1 MLIKIAIQMHD
12 ISDLPPDVI
21 VCAFT
26 QLTSKFCIILKDPQ
40 KNLRSSL
47 LFFFFYKDNQ
57 RNLKGDGLCCYVK
70 KEIFGSCIK
79 AL

>member
-47 LFFFFYKDNQ
+47 FFFFFTKIT
-57 RNLKGDGLCCYVK
+57 
-70 KEIFGSCIK
+70 KEILKETGY
-79 AL
+79 AVM